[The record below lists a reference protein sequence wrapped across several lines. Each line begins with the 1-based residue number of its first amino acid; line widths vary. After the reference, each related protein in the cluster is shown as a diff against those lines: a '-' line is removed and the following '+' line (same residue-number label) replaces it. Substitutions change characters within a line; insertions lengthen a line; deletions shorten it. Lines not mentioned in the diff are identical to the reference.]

1 LIISPIAELKKIN
14 NITHADFDENHFQN
28 ILKSTKNESK
38 YFEDY
43 AKYYQNEEWS
53 DKISVEEFKIIN
65 SELNIDLLNKL
76 DYKLK
81 SK

>member
-1 LIISPIAELKKIN
+1 LIISPIAEIKKISEL
-14 NITHADFDENHFQN
+14 THTDFDENHFQN
-28 ILKSTKNESK
+28 ISKSTKNESK
-38 YFEDY
+38 SFEDY